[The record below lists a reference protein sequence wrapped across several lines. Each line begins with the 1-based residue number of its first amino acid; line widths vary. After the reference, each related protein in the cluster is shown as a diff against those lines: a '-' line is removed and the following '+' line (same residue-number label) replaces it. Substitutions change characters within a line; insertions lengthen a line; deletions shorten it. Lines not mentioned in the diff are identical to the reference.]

1 MRQIALVLSLLAGAA
16 FAVAP
21 ALAQSARPNIVVIL
35 ADDVGYTDLGAYG
48 GEARTP
54 NIDALAQRGAQF
66 SRYYS
71 SPLCSPSRAMLLTGL
86 DNHRTGHA
94 TIVEVLPPELR
105 GRPGYSMRLEPGVTT
120 IAHRLRQGGYRTYAT
135 GKWHL
140 GHGQGDLPND
150 HGFDRSFVLDA
161 SGADNWEQ
169 RPYMPYY
176 RTADWFENGAR
187 ARLPEDFYSSQF
199 IVDRMISY
207 LDADDARAEPFFA
220 YLAFQAVHIPV
231 QAPREYTAHYAGVYD
246 TGWEALRASRWARAQ
261 ALGLIPADAP
271 LGAPHPSLRPWSA
284 VTSDE
289 QALYA
294 RSMQVHAG
302 MIEAMDHHI
311 GRFLAYLQSRGLAE
325 NTIFIVTSDNGP
337 EPSNPMGEA
346 DFIRWMQLQ
355 GYTRRMEDL
364 GERRSW
370 VFIGPEW
377 ANATASG
384 ALYKFTTGEGGVR
397 VPLIVAGP
405 GVTPQRIDARAFVTD
420 IAPTLLE
427 RAGVTAPAPTLDG
440 VSINALLSGAAA
452 HVRDAD
458 AAIGIEVSGHA
469 ALYRG
474 DYKLV
479 RTPPPLGDNAWRL
492 YDVTRDPGETHDL
505 SAAMPDLAAAML
517 AEYDAYAARNGVL
530 ALPEGY
536 DVQRQVIHNVRMKQ
550 LEHYWWV
557 LALAALALIGLVVAA
572 VWLLRRRRPRAA

>member
-1 MRQIALVLSLLAGAA
+1 
-16 FAVAP
+16 
-21 ALAQSARPNIVVIL
+21 
-35 ADDVGYTDLGAYG
+35 
-48 GEARTP
+48 
-54 NIDALAQRGAQF
+54 
-66 SRYYS
+66 
-71 SPLCSPSRAMLLTGL
+71 
-86 DNHRTGHA
+86 
-94 TIVEVLPPELR
+94 
-105 GRPGYSMRLEPGVTT
+105 
-120 IAHRLRQGGYRTYAT
+120 
-135 GKWHL
+135 
-140 GHGQGDLPND
+140 
-150 HGFDRSFVLDA
+150 
-161 SGADNWEQ
+161 
-169 RPYMPYY
+169 
-176 RTADWFENGAR
+176 
-187 ARLPEDFYSSQF
+187 
-199 IVDRMISY
+199 
-207 LDADDARAEPFFA
+207 
-220 YLAFQAVHIPV
+220 
-231 QAPREYTAHYAGVYD
+231 
-246 TGWEALRASRWARAQ
+246 
-261 ALGLIPADAP
+261 
-271 LGAPHPSLRPWSA
+271 
-284 VTSDE
+284 
-289 QALYA
+289 
-294 RSMQVHAG
+294 
-302 MIEAMDHHI
+302 
-311 GRFLAYLQSRGLAE
+311 
-325 NTIFIVTSDNGP
+325 
-337 EPSNPMGEA
+337 MGEA

-355 GYTRRMEDL
+355 GYTRRLEDL

-405 GVTPQRIDARAFVTD
+405 GVTPQRIDARTFVTD

-572 VWLLRRRRPRAA
+572 VWLLRRRRRPKAA